1 MITNKTFYYKPYDSE
16 MERAS
21 NSYLMS
27 LVAVVV
33 GLPIPIV
40 NLFATA
46 FFYLAN
52 RKSTAFVK
60 WHCTQALVSQL
71 FLFFFNSFGFWWT
84 ISLVFS
90 DAKATNYY
98 FAYIITLIVFN
109 SIEFVTTLIL
119 ATRVRKGIH
128 AEMYFFAD
136 VTNLIWKTNEP
147 QQQRTY

>member
-1 MITNKTFYYKPYDSE
+1 MITNSTFYYKPYDSE

-27 LVAVVV
+27 LVAVVA
-33 GLPIPIV
+33 GLPIPII

-46 FFYLAN
+46 FFYLGN

-60 WHCTQALVSQL
+60 WHCTQALLSQL

-84 ISLVFS
+84 VSIIFN
-90 DAKATNYY
+90 DEKASNYY
-98 FAYIITLIVFN
+98 IAYIFTLIFFN
-109 SIEFVTTLIL
+109 LVEFITTLIL

-136 VTNLIWKTNEP
+136 VTNLICKTNEP
-147 QQQRTY
+147 QQ